1 MELWAGLP
9 HWRRR
14 MDFNRTYRELAA
26 NAAARAG
33 IEVAADAGRID
44 GGVGPQPD
52 GHAIA
57 RVSGIVP
64 FGFGT
69 HRENLADGVENFLP
83 EEKPRGKG
91 QIGARRAHT
100 NRERGTVPTK
110 LQT

>member
-1 MELWAGLP
+1 
-9 HWRRR
+9 

-44 GGVGPQPD
+44 GDVGPQPD

-57 RVSGIVP
+57 RVSGIVL

-69 HRENLADGVENFLP
+69 HRENLADVVDNSLR
-83 EEKPRGKG
+83 EEKPGGKV
-91 QIGARRAHT
+91 QIGAGRAHS
-100 NRERGTVPTK
+100 NRERGTVQTK
-110 LQT
+110 LQRFLNGK